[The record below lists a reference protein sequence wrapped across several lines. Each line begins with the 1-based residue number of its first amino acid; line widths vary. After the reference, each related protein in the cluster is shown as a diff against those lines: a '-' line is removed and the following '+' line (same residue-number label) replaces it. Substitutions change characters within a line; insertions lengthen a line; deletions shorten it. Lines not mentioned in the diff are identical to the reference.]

1 MLIVCMLKENKMKEL
16 GDALKLIFSKVAG
29 FFDIFDLSFFVSGI
43 TSAAAIATFLHLA
56 GVTVTTILASKIGI
70 FLAALASY
78 SLGLVSFALGRQFQ
92 RAVSLVLNKKELKVA
107 EEQFRETLKAH
118 RLAEQQPFKNYL
130 PKEKKKLTKEE
141 KKKLKEEEKEESNRI
156 QALYTRLWAEIRHSE
171 QISASL
177 ELLNSYW
184 VKAATHDGLAVSFL
198 LWSAVFLCN
207 TFGWVVQN
215 CLGRPISAFLATFF
229 LGASLTCLK
238 EARRYREYQAKEL
251 VATIAAIRSK

>member
-1 MLIVCMLKENKMKEL
+1 VKEL
-16 GDALKLIFSKVAG
+16 GEALKLIFAKVVG

-43 TSAAAIATFLHLA
+43 ISATAIATLLHLA
-56 GVTVTTILASKIGI
+56 GVTVTTILASKTGI

-92 RAVSLVLNKKELKVA
+92 RAISLAQNKKEHELSEVH
-107 EEQFRETLKAH
+107 FIETLKAH
-118 RLAEQQPFKNYL
+118 GLTEQQPFLTYL
-130 PKEKKKLTKEE
+130 SIEKEE
-141 KKKLKEEEKEESNRI
+141 SKEKEESNRI

-171 QISASL
+171 RISASL

-184 VKAATHDGLAVSFL
+184 VKAATYDGLAVSFL
-198 LWSAVFLCN
+198 LWSGVFLCS
-207 TFGWVVQN
+207 TFGWVVRN
-215 CLGRPISAFLATFF
+215 CLGRPISAVLATIF

>member
-1 MLIVCMLKENKMKEL
+1 MKEL
-16 GDALKLIFSKVAG
+16 GEALKLIFSKVAG

-43 TSAAAIATFLHLA
+43 TSAAAIAAFLHLA

-92 RAVSLVLNKKELKVA
+92 RAVSLVQNKKELKVA

-118 RLAEQQPFKNYL
+118 GLAEQQPFKNYL
-130 PKEKKKLTKEE
+130 PKEKEESEE
-141 KKKLKEEEKEESNRI
+141 KKKSKEEEKEESNRI
-156 QALYTRLWAEIRHSE
+156 QALYTRLWAEIRHSD

-184 VKAATHDGLAVSFL
+184 VKAATYDGLAVSFL

>member
-1 MLIVCMLKENKMKEL
+1 MKEL
-16 GDALKLIFSKVAG
+16 GEALKLIFSKVAG

-43 TSAAAIATFLHLA
+43 TSAAAIASFLHLA

-92 RAVSLVLNKKELKVA
+92 RVVSLVLNKKELKAA
-107 EEQFRETLKAH
+107 EEQFIETLKAH
-118 RLAEQQPFKNYL
+118 GLAEQQPFKIYL
-130 PKEKKKLTKEE
+130 PKEKKESVEKKKLKKEE
-141 KKKLKEEEKEESNRI
+141 KKKLKEEEKKESNRI

-184 VKAATHDGLAVSFL
+184 VKAATYDGLAVSFL

-207 TFGWVVQN
+207 TFEWVVQN
-215 CLGRPISAFLATFF
+215 YLGRPISAFLATFF